1 MVNEFAFPSELMI
14 LLNFENLPV
23 LGWRPGYWRRDFS
36 VGHYKVP
43 LSVSI
48 LLGFTYNF
56 KCCCL
61 NNSESHGFK
70 TIPSVSLFSMYI
82 PNT

>member
-36 VGHYKVP
+36 AGHNKVP

-48 LLGFTYNF
+48 LLGFTINL
-56 KCCCL
+56 KCFL
-61 NNSESHGFK
+61 
-70 TIPSVSLFSMYI
+70 VAA
-82 PNT
+82 